1 MPTSKIPILATTD
14 DIQNPAITWRS
25 TICFRKFRRKLAEL
39 SRMHWTSVMG
49 GHYIAQNNAAI
60 TPSDTL
66 AVIDTTLPFKGS
78 MMSLNR
84 DELSLWLINYDNVIR
99 NSILV
104 LCTGNLEHYL
114 KRAILVH
121 LLSLGHSTKPGAFK
135 LSEVGQAIG
144 APVLKKSTIPAQ
156 LKYIQSLLGLDFRKH
171 ISVWEKAYKERC
183 TLAHQAGTISSTN
196 QEDILFYDEDVQT
209 DWPALRQ
216 VLDSTNQIVSLID
229 QKISTAALRLLEL
242 EFELAI
248 LKSAKKLPSK
258 KDLWTFVHA
267 ELRCAN
273 VDKPTKQRIETA
285 LY

>member
-1 MPTSKIPILATTD
+1 
-14 DIQNPAITWRS
+14 
-25 TICFRKFRRKLAEL
+25 
-39 SRMHWTSVMG
+39 MG
-49 GHYIAQNNAAI
+49 GHYVEQKNAAI
-60 TPSDTL
+60 APTETL
-66 AVIDTTLPFKGS
+66 ALIDATLPFKGR

-84 DELSLWLINYDNVIR
+84 DELSLWLRDYDNVIR

-121 LLSLGHSTKPGAFK
+121 LLSSGHSAEPGAFK

-144 APVLKKSTIPAQ
+144 APVLKRSTIPAQ
-156 LKYIQSLLGLDFRKH
+156 LKYIESLLGLGFRKH

-183 TLAHQAGTISSTN
+183 TLAHQAGIISSTS
-196 QEDILFYDEDVQT
+196 QEDILLYDDDVTT

-216 VLDSTNQIVSLID
+216 VLDSTNQIVSIVD
-229 QKISTAALRLLEL
+229 QRISTGPLRLLEM
-242 EFELAI
+242 EFELTI

-258 KDLWTFVHA
+258 KDLWKFVHA
-267 ELRCAN
+267 DLRCAN
-273 VDKPTKQRIETA
+273 VAKATKQRIEAT